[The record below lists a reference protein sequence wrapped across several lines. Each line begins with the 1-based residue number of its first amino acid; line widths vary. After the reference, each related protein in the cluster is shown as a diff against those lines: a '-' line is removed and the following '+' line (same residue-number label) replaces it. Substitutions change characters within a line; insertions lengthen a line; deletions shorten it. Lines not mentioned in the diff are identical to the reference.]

1 MSTKSTA
8 MQGDARNQHLRL
20 LHSAGGTAARARVAV
35 RGRSWVSKTNIT
47 SYLRCPYAFWLA
59 DSGQLDR
66 ADLLSPFEAQ
76 LAEEGVAFERGIVD
90 AAAPLAMPPGGEPEL
105 FTQEHTLL
113 EVRAFRNLRLRLV
126 GRPDGL
132 VTAAGALQP
141 IEIKS
146 HRLLQHS
153 DRIELA
159 FYWLLLDY
167 LRTAR
172 TADPVGWVFL
182 RQRDGSHVREMVELS
197 PEVLAETRALI
208 RAVRHARRHGV
219 EPVWCRCT
227 VCRGIRR
234 RQVTEA
240 VRERRD
246 LSSVSGVGRVRRDAL
261 LATGYASWDD
271 LLTEDAEDIARTLNR
286 PRARPLV
293 SVGEVRRWQS
303 HARALVKNQALLADD
318 ARPFP
323 VPGEYIAFDAEYTPD
338 NVWLFGV
345 RVVRPEG
352 DLCFCVW
359 ASPAGE
365 AQAWS
370 ELNAVLDRFPGLPVV
385 TWNGNSADLPA
396 LRKAAARAADGR
408 LAEAFASRHI
418 DLYLWTRHNLM
429 LPIPGL
435 GLKDVSEHFGITR
448 ESAVTSGLAA
458 QGLWL
463 KYQRTGNQEIK
474 AELVDYNLDDLHSLA
489 HAVECLRACAAG
501 LPPDAAGQAH
511 KVLETV
517 LTEHE
522 PGGPPALQ
530 HDNMRARPRRP
541 AVRASRPAGKS
552 SRPVGTYRWRER
564 LLRLRPSSM

>member
-8 MQGDARNQHLRL
+8 MQADARNQHLPFF
-20 LHSAGGTAARARVAV
+20 HSAGGTAARARVPV
-35 RGRSWVSKTNIT
+35 RGRSWVSKTNVT
-47 SYLRCPYAFWLA
+47 GYLRCPYAFWLA

-66 ADLLSPFEAQ
+66 ADLFSPFEAQ
-76 LAEEGVAFERGIVD
+76 LAEEGAAFERGIVD
-90 AAAPLAMPPGGEPEL
+90 AAAPITMPPGGEPEL

-113 EVRAFRNLRLRLV
+113 EVRAFRNPRLRLV

-159 FYWLLLDY
+159 FYWLLLGD
-167 LRTAR
+167 LRTAQ
-172 TADPVGWVFL
+172 TADPVGWIFL

-197 PEVLAETRALI
+197 PEVLAETQALI

-240 VRERRD
+240 VCERRD
-246 LSSVSGVGRVRRDAL
+246 LSSVSGVGPVRREAL
-261 LATGYASWDD
+261 LAAGYASWDD
-271 LLTEDAEDIARTLNR
+271 LLTADAEDIASALNR
-286 PRARPLV
+286 PRARLLV

-303 HARALVKNQALLADD
+303 HARTLVTNQVLLVDD

-385 TWNGNSADLPA
+385 TWNGNNADLPA
-396 LRKAAARAADGR
+396 LCKAAARAGDVR
-408 LAEAFASRHI
+408 LGEPFASRHI
-418 DLYLWTRHNLM
+418 DLYLWTRRNLM

-435 GLKDVSEHFGITR
+435 DLKGVSEHFSFTR
-448 ESAVTSGLAA
+448 ESGVTSGLAA
-458 QGLWL
+458 QMLWHR
-463 KYQRTGNQEIK
+463 YQRTGDQEIK
-474 AELVDYNLDDLHSLA
+474 ADLINYNLDDLRSLA
-489 HAVECLRACAAG
+489 HAVECLRACAAR
-501 LPPDAAGQAH
+501 LLPDAAGQAH

-517 LTEHE
+517 VTEHE

-530 HDNMRARPRRP
+530 PDPMRASPRRS
-541 AVRASRPAGKS
+541 AVRTSRPAGKF
-552 SRPVGTYRWRER
+552 SRPVETSRWRER
-564 LLRLRPSSM
+564 LLRLRRSSR

>member
-1 MSTKSTA
+1 
-8 MQGDARNQHLRL
+8 
-20 LHSAGGTAARARVAV
+20 
-35 RGRSWVSKTNIT
+35 VSKTNVT

-66 ADLLSPFEAQ
+66 AKLLSPFEAQ
-76 LAEEGVAFERGIVD
+76 LAEDGVAFERGIVD
-90 AAAPLAMPPGGEPEL
+90 AAAPMVTPPGGEAEL
-105 FTQEHTLL
+105 FTQNHTLL
-113 EVRAFRNLRLRLV
+113 DVRPFRNPRLRLV

-132 VTAAGALQP
+132 VTAGGVLQP
-141 IEIKS
+141 VEIKS
-146 HRLLQHS
+146 HRLVQHS

-172 TADPVGWVFL
+172 TATPVGWVFL
-182 RQRDGSHVREMVELS
+182 RQRDGSHVQEMVELT
-197 PEVLAETRALI
+197 PEVLGETQDLI

-219 EPVWCRCT
+219 EPIWCRCT

-234 RQVTEA
+234 RPVTEA

-261 LATGYASWDD
+261 LAAGYTSWDD
-271 LLTEDAEDIARTLNR
+271 LLREDAEDIARALNR
-286 PRARPLV
+286 PPARSLASV
-293 SVGEVRRWQS
+293 SEVRRWQS
-303 HARALVKNQALLADD
+303 HARALAADQVLLTDD
-318 ARPFP
+318 AGPFP

-338 NVWLFGV
+338 SVWLFGV

-370 ELNAVLDRFPGLPVV
+370 ELNAVLDRFPGLPVI

-396 LRKAAARAADGR
+396 LRKAAARAHDGR
-408 LAEAFASRHI
+408 LAEAFAKRHI
-418 DLYLWTRHNLM
+418 DLYQWTRRNLM

-448 ESAVTSGLAA
+448 ESGVTSGLAA

-474 AELVDYNLDDLHSLA
+474 AELVDYNLDDLRSLA

-501 LPPDAAGQAH
+501 LPPDGAGEAH
-511 KVLETV
+511 TVLETV
-517 LTEHE
+517 IAEHE
-522 PGGPPALQ
+522 PGGPPTVQ
-530 HDNMRARPRRP
+530 PGPMGARPRRP
-541 AVRASRPAGKS
+541 AVRTSRPAKKG
-552 SRPVGTYRWRER
+552 SRPARTNRWRER
-564 LLRLRPSSM
+564 LLRLRRSLR

>member
-1 MSTKSTA
+1 MSPAGAPPS
-8 MQGDARNQHLRL
+8 QDSVVRSARE
-20 LHSAGGTAARARVAV
+20 ADVV
-35 RGRSWVSKTNIT
+35 RGRSWVSKTNVS

-76 LAEEGVAFERGIVD
+76 LAEDGVVFERSIVD
-90 AAAPLAMPPGGEPEL
+90 AAAPIVMPPGGEAEL
-105 FTQEHTLL
+105 FTQDHLLL
-113 EVRAFRNLRLRLV
+113 EVRAFRNPRLRLI

-159 FYWLLLDY
+159 FYWLLLGY

-172 TADPVGWVFL
+172 AADPVGWVFL
-182 RQRDGSHVREMVELS
+182 RQRDGSHVREMIALS
-197 PEVLAETRALI
+197 PAVLAETQDLI
-208 RAVRHARRHGV
+208 QAVRHARRHGV

-227 VCRGIRR
+227 VCRGVRR

-246 LSSVSGVGRVRRDAL
+246 VSSVSGVGRVRRDAL

-271 LLTEDAEDIARTLNR
+271 LLREDAEDITRTLNR

-293 SVGEVRRWQS
+293 SAGEVRRWQW
-303 HARALVKNQALLADD
+303 HARALAANQALLTDD
-318 ARPFP
+318 AGPFP
-323 VPGEYIAFDAEYTPD
+323 VPGAYIAFDAEYTAD
-338 NVWLFGV
+338 NVWLLGV

-365 AQAWS
+365 APALS
-370 ELNAVLDRFPGLPVV
+370 EVNAVLDGFPGLPVV

-396 LRKAAARAADGR
+396 LRKAAARAGDGR
-408 LAEAFASRHI
+408 LAEMFARRHI

-429 LPIPGL
+429 LPMPGL
-435 GLKDVSEHFGITR
+435 GLKEVSEHFGITQ
-448 ESAVTSGLAA
+448 ESGVSNGLAA
-458 QGLWL
+458 QMLWHR
-463 KYQRTGNQEIK
+463 YQRTGDQEVK
-474 AELVDYNLDDLHSLA
+474 AELVNYNLDDLRSLA

-501 LPPDAAGQAH
+501 LPPEAAGEAH
-511 KVLETV
+511 TVLETFI
-517 LTEHE
+517 TEHE

-530 HDNMRARPRRP
+530 PGPMRAHPRRP
-541 AVRASRPAGKS
+541 ASRS
-552 SRPVGTYRWRER
+552 SPKPSSTARTSRWRS
-564 LLRLRPSSM
+564 LR